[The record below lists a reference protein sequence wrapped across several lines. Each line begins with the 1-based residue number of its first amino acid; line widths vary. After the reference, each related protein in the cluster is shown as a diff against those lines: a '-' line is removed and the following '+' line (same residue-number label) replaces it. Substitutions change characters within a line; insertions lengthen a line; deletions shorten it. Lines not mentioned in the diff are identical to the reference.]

1 VNVFHF
7 LCRYLYCAQCC
18 QCQKCIS
25 EIVHIVWSRN
35 AYWFSI
41 MKRKIKRSIFP
52 SISDKRTTTSNHLWT
67 QKKDG
72 NQGSVLGQEHKSG
85 GFKPEP
91 QQFLN
96 NLISNGNTNINEQ
109 YKPSP
114 SIWRLLYIFW
124 YSYHYEHRTFTSRAL
139 ESI

>member
-1 VNVFHF
+1 MLPVSKMHF
-7 LCRYLYCAQCC
+7 RNSAHCMITE
-18 QCQKCIS
+18 CILIFNY
-25 EIVHIVWSRN
+25 EKKNKAVHQYQIN
-35 AYWFSI
+35 EQLPQIIFE
-41 MKRKIKRSIFP
+41 RK
-52 SISDKRTTTSNHLWT
+52 
-67 QKKDG
+67 KKDG

-114 SIWRLLYIFW
+114 AI
-124 YSYHYEHRTFTSRAL
+124 
-139 ESI
+139 